1 MPALDRIPPSLRRQ
15 ARRTLQPARETRLHL
30 EEARGLRFGARM
42 AGANDAVEQAP
53 ANGHRPNR
61 LERYFDNHAAGEG
74 IQKWRHYFE
83 IYDRHFAKFV
93 GSEVYVVEIG
103 VAAGG
108 SLQMWLDYFG
118 PCCHLYGIDI
128 APGCKMH
135 ERESVRI
142 CIGDQADPRFW
153 TWFLREVPRIDIL
166 IDDGGH
172 RLHQQVATFEA
183 VYPHIRP
190 GGVYLCED
198 VHGTDNPFHGY
209 VNGLA
214 RNLHSWERFPTTEF
228 QRLVGSVHV
237 YPYVTVIEKPDQ
249 PLLEFRAQ
257 RHGTEWNSGKVN

>member
-1 MPALDRIPPSLRRQ
+1 
-15 ARRTLQPARETRLHL
+15 
-30 EEARGLRFGARM
+30 M
-42 AGANDAVEQAP
+42 AGPHDAVEEAP

-61 LERYFDNHAAGEG
+61 LERYFDSHAVGEG

-118 PCCHLYGIDI
+118 PGCHLYGIDI

-153 TWFLREVPRIDIL
+153 TWFLREVPHIDIL

-237 YPYVTVIEKPDQ
+237 YPYVTVIEKPDE

-257 RHGTEWNSGKVN
+257 RHGTEWNSGKIA